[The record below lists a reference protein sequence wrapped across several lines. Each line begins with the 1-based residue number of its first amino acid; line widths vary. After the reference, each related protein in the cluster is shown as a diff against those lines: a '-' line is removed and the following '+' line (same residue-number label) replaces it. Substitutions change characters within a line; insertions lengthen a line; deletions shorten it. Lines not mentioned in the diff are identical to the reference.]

1 MKVATGTSSPVTRT
15 GSVSGPLERYLILA
29 ARYFFGG
36 HALISGANHY
46 LQIVPDIMPR
56 SPEIA
61 ARFMQVLLDTHL
73 YDLVKGIEILTGLSL
88 LTGLFVPVALVLEM
102 PVTVIICYLS
112 LFIAPTPR
120 SLYTGPRELLLNLFL
135 LSAYWGY
142 LKPLVSQPKPALRT
156 LWQELRAQRVEGGAS

>member
-1 MKVATGTSSPVTRT
+1 MSDAIGGASVTRN
-15 GSVSGPLERYLILA
+15 GSVSGPIEKYLILA

-46 LQIVPDIMPR
+46 LKVVPDIMPR

-73 YDLVKGIEILTGLSL
+73 YDLVKGIEILTGVSL
-88 LTGLFVPVALVLEM
+88 LTGMFVPLALVLEM

-142 LKPLVSQPKPALRT
+142 LKPLVCQPHPPLRT
-156 LWQELRAQRVEGGAS
+156 LWQELRSSRRGGAQS

>member
-1 MKVATGTSSPVTRT
+1 MTRN
-15 GSVSGPLERYLILA
+15 GAVSGPLEKYVILA

-46 LQIVPDIMPR
+46 LKVVPDIMPR

-73 YDLVKGIEILTGLSL
+73 YDLVKGIECLTGLSL
-88 LTGLFVPVALVLEM
+88 LTGLFMPVALLLEM

-142 LKPLVSQPKPALRT
+142 LKPLVSQPRPPLKT
-156 LWQELRAQRVEGGAS
+156 LWGELHPSRREEVRR